1 MIVPTVIVLAY
12 LLGSIPFGYLIV
24 RCITGQDLTKIGS
37 GRTGGT
43 NAMRA
48 AGFGA
53 GVLTGILDVAKG
65 ALAVWLARYAISGQ
79 WLGVSGLPWVEVAA
93 GLAAVLGHNHSIYLG
108 FRGGAGTAPNVGA
121 ALAMCPFSAWIV
133 VPLLPIVLFGTGYA
147 SVASLM
153 AAAIMPGIFAVS
165 ARLAGTPWAYV
176 GYGLGSLFEVTWALR
191 PNIERLCAGRERM
204 VGPRAKR
211 CNRDTDQ
218 PITEQSPLTSVWIR
232 GIGMFAVAS
241 LGALQARGG
250 VRGDPSTAYRYPLH
264 LDSLYD
270 PSHRQSEAGLLF
282 LRGTPPVEP
291 PIRGEEMMAKP
302 TGKISC

>member
-1 MIVPTVIVLAY
+1 MLILTAIVLAY
-12 LLGSIPFGYLIV
+12 LIGSIPFGWLIV
-24 RCITGQDLTKIGS
+24 RCITGQDLTKLGS

-79 WLGVSGLPWVEVAA
+79 WLGVSALPWVEAAA

-121 ALAMCPFSAWIV
+121 ALAMCPFSAWIM
-133 VPLLPIVLFGTGYA
+133 VPLVPIVLFGTGYA
-147 SVASLM
+147 SVASLV

-165 ARLAGTPWAYV
+165 ALLAGTPWAYV
-176 GYGLGSLFEVTWALR
+176 GYGLGSLCLVTWALR
-191 PNIERLCAGRERM
+191 PNIKRLRAGQERM

-211 CNRDTDQ
+211 CKRDTDQ
-218 PITEQSPLTSVWIR
+218 SISEQSPLTSMSIR
-232 GIGMFAVAS
+232 GIGVLAAALLAVLHAW
-241 LGALQARGG
+241 GG
-250 VRGDPSTAYRYPLH
+250 QGTRATSHCYLLH
-264 LDSLYD
+264 LDSLHN
-270 PSHRQSEAGLLF
+270 PSHRK
-282 LRGTPPVEP
+282 R
-291 PIRGEEMMAKP
+291 
-302 TGKISC
+302 